1 MEKRDQYE
9 LLSAYLDGEVTLSE
23 RKQVEEWLMNDSAL
37 KCLYTRLLK
46 LREGIRTI
54 PVPEIQQPPEVRVKQ
69 VLTRSHRRSQLLVA
83 GGAATLAACVIGAM
97 SGLFA
102 GRSSHL
108 QMAHK
113 PVLKPVQVAAQI
125 AAQAKTQPP
134 MVSHLMV
141 AINNPVI
148 EIPKTAV
155 AVPQKRVLQSAHKT
169 EDYQKDIN

>member
-46 LREGIRTI
+46 LREGIRTMPI
-54 PVPEIQQPPEVRVKQ
+54 PEIQQPPEVRVNQ

-83 GGAATLAACVIGAM
+83 GGAALAACVIGAM

-102 GRSSHL
+102 GKSSNL
-108 QMAHK
+108 QIAHK
-113 PVLKPVQVAAQI
+113 PVIKPVQI

-134 MVSHLMV
+134 IISHLMV

-169 EDYQKDIN
+169 EDDQSDIN